1 MDKINTVQKAYLT
14 AREYAL
20 LRRDNESSTLMI
32 IAQENLIHH
41 FLNEVSKNNPPY
53 RKYSAKYIMKF
64 APIYLKEKI
73 TELAIKYNFQNE

>member
-1 MDKINTVQKAYLT
+1 MDKINAVQKAYLT

-53 RKYSAKYIMKF
+53 RKYSARYIMNF

-73 TELAIKYNFQNE
+73 TALAIKYNFQNE